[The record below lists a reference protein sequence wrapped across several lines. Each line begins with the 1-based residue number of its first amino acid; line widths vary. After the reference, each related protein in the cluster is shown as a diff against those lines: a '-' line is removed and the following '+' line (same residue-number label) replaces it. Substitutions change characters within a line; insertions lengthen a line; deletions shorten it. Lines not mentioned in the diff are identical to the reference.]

1 MDFWSY
7 IIEESKLASKKG
19 RAESMHTKC
28 SIRRKYPLGKL
39 FPGRHL
45 TYREAQ
51 CMQLLVNGSTM
62 KAIGKALSL
71 SPRTVEYY
79 LNNVKRKLSCRSKRE
94 LINLMIA
101 HQYLWKFAQ
110 PKYMH

>member
-7 IIEESKLASKKG
+7 IIEESKREKG
-19 RAESMHTKC
+19 KHPRSIPTKC
-28 SIRRKYPLGKL
+28 AIRRKYPLGKL

-51 CMQLLVNGSTM
+51 CMQLLMTGSTM

-71 SPRTVEYY
+71 SPRPIEYY
-79 LNNVKRKLSCRSKRE
+79 LNNVKRKLACRSKKE
-94 LINLMIA
+94 LINIMIT

-110 PKYMH
+110 PKYIH